1 MPTQCGAQEPACQYC
16 GNPITRG
23 RFCSPEC
30 SQLWYLEQNAADR
43 DEKPVEVLEPVLRC
57 YEGFRWQVVGMHV
70 KNLTNNA

>member
-1 MPTQCGAQEPACQYC
+1 MPTQCAVQGIECLYC
-16 GNPITRG
+16 GNPISRG
-23 RFCSPEC
+23 KYCCPACGELWRE
-30 SQLWYLEQNAADR
+30 SQRDENR